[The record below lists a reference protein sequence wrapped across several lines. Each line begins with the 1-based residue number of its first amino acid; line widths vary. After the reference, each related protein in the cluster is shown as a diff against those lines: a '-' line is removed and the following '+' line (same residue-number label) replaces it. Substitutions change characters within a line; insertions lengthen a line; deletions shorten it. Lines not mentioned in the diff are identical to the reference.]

1 MEELIKDK
9 VRRKKAEY
17 KRNTII
23 LAILTGVFLTLVSTY
38 EHPLAFTPW
47 WYVFIAVALVIVFF
61 LYFVFYAFIVTM
73 LENNVRNE
81 LVTAFVTK
89 VMDVTEK
96 LEVKNK
102 EEKTCE
108 LIYDLQKRGKF
119 YASFLNEEK
128 LLVHIV
134 YKYEGENKYISYE
147 CLNPLE
153 FYNKYTIIE
162 M

>member
-38 EHPLAFTPW
+38 EHPLAFTPL
-47 WYVFIAVALVIVFF
+47 WYVFIAFGLVVIFI

-73 LENNVRNE
+73 LENNIRYQLE
-81 LVTAFVTK
+81 TTFVTK
-89 VMDVTEK
+89 VMEINEK

-102 EEKTCE
+102 AEKTCE

-119 YASFLNEEK
+119 YASFLNKEK
-128 LLVHIV
+128 QLIHIV
-134 YKYEGENKYISYE
+134 YQYEGEDKYISYE
-147 CLNPLE
+147 YLNPSE
-153 FYNKYTIIE
+153 FYKKYIIIDE
-162 M
+162 